1 MLQLVSLQREQVLQ
15 AAAVTGLDAAELG
28 MDEPAGWAG
37 IEGALAAKAAK
48 VIGISLTAGTVWWAL
63 RLSGLLTS
71 LMASLPAWR
80 HLDLLAILPDDEE
93 PVSVWDQTG
102 DAEALRDEAAVG
114 NLLGLGE
121 GRARR

>member
-15 AAAVTGLDAAELG
+15 AAAVTGLHTGEVGLDDPTG
-28 MDEPAGWAG
+28 RDG
-37 IEGALAAKAAK
+37 IDLASAAKTAK
-48 VIGISLTAGTVWWAL
+48 VVGIVLTAGTVWWAL